1 MYEYVRN
8 LPYVESVSIGGHSQG
23 GVVASMLAGEL
34 GEDAF
39 KGVVLFSPAGHVKD
53 LMLQGNFPVA
63 GAFDPNNPPE
73 KLHLRDTYSLGREYI
88 VTTQTLPIYETAAK
102 YTGPV
107 CIIYGTA
114 DEAVPYSYIQKYDE
128 IYANSELHLIDGANH
143 GFSGHED
150 EAANIAVNFLKK

>member
-1 MYEYVRN
+1 
-8 LPYVESVSIGGHSQG
+8 
-23 GVVASMLAGEL
+23 
-34 GEDAF
+34 
-39 KGVVLFSPAGHVKD
+39 
-53 LMLQGNFPVA
+53 MLQGNFPAA

-114 DEAVPYSYIQKYDE
+114 DEAVPYSYIQQYDE